1 MARLKLT
8 LINYIPLKLIL
19 KWITGKL
26 LWKKKV
32 PPPPR
37 WEWPLSTGAPPS
49 PRAAHSATRA
59 GACAYIFGGRHMET
73 RLVASDLII
82 QLWRKV
88 LGEIW
93 NLDSLH
99 VWEHSTLHSGWM
111 TFIAL
116 TWWKCNGVL
125 SWLTQELR
133 WAVIVIENVC
143 NSSAKSQLPFS
154 LSKSYTEL
162 WVIAIMYS
170 N

>member
-26 LWKKKV
+26 LWNKKG

-73 RLVASDLII
+73 RLIASDLII
-82 QLWRKV
+82 QLCWKV
-88 LGEIW
+88 LGEI
-93 NLDSLH
+93 
-99 VWEHSTLHSGWM
+99 
-111 TFIAL
+111 
-116 TWWKCNGVL
+116 
-125 SWLTQELR
+125 
-133 WAVIVIENVC
+133 
-143 NSSAKSQLPFS
+143 
-154 LSKSYTEL
+154 
-162 WVIAIMYS
+162 
-170 N
+170 